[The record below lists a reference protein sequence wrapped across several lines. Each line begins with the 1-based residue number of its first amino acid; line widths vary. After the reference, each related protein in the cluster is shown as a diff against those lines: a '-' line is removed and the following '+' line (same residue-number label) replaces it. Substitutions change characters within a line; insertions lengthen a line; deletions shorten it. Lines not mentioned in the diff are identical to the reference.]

1 MKKLADLV
9 RYLHKYAE
17 DPVGWQEPT
26 IYAAEPWSAHS
37 EAIISWSMPKGGLP
51 DDAARLRLVRFVEVR
66 SAIELL
72 AEDYDRLTTEG
83 RFDELC
89 ALLISR
95 ATDMAS
101 EKPRSRR

>member
-1 MKKLADLV
+1 MTTLADIV
-9 RYLHKYAE
+9 RDLRSYAE

-26 IYAAEPWSAHS
+26 IYATEPWSAYS
-37 EAIISWSMPKGGLP
+37 DAIISWSMPKGGLP

-72 AEDYDRLTTEG
+72 AEDYDRLTTVG
-83 RFDELC
+83 RFDEIC
-89 ALLISR
+89 VLLISR
-95 ATDMAS
+95 VMDMAS